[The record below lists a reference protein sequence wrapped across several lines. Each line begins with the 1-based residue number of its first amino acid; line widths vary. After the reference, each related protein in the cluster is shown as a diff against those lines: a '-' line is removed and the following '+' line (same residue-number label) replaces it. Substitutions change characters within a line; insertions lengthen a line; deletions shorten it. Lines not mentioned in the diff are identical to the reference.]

1 MLKRNR
7 IMLHLLTIDYVSE
20 NTYTGVKISIRG
32 HARSTWAHFMW
43 EKYTTRLW
51 TGWCSLNLLD
61 ANYPC
66 SHSRTPNMCEHTVLP
81 TPKPQ
86 NGCLRPDITIILVE
100 KNITLSVDIFSNVS
114 HYFFL
119 LRKSH
124 ASVMH
129 NNTKLKMSR
138 FNNFFILYSNLHE
151 ILTIDVGAINII
163 R

>member
-119 LRKSH
+119 LRKSLILLLF
-124 ASVMH
+124 SVYLREYKAWSH
-129 NNTKLKMSR
+129 
-138 FNNFFILYSNLHE
+138 LHVGT
-151 ILTIDVGAINII
+151 TIVSHRTQDD
-163 R
+163 